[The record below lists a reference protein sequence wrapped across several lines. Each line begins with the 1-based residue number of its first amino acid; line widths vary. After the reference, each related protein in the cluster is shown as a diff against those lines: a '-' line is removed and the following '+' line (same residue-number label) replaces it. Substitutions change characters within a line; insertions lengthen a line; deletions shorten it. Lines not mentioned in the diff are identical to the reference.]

1 MGTNLIHNTM
11 KATEKVVVKDGKLIY
26 NNNTADFSDKWVECA
41 PRSQTK
47 RVMLGGFK
55 RECKFTFNGHE
66 SKTFKSIKDAKDEFK
81 KLIDQQDSKI
91 ALGKDV
97 FGNDIADMFGINELI
112 KRQG

>member
-1 MGTNLIHNTM
+1 MEAI
-11 KATEKVVVKDGKLIY
+11 EKVVVKDGNLVY
-26 NNNTADFSDKWVECA
+26 RNNVAEFSDKWVQCT

-55 RECKFTFNGHE
+55 RECKFTFNGLD

-81 KLIDQQDSKI
+81 KLIDLTQHLYVDSK
-91 ALGKDV
+91 ASVDLGKDV